1 MTTEPLVFPLWSL
14 HLIDVHASFLAAAA
28 VPLGAD
34 HSSGTLERAESIL
47 AAHPDAATADIYAA
61 AVLGDDAT
69 VHRLIERDPSAATAK
84 GGPHGWDALTYLC
97 FSRYLRLDPS
107 RAEGFVRAA
116 TALLDA
122 GASANAGWFETS
134 HQPEPEW
141 ESVIYGAAG
150 IARHAALTRL
160 LLDRGADPNDE
171 ETPYHV
177 PETYDNGA
185 LAVLLASGKL
195 TPDSLTTM
203 LLRKADWH
211 DHDGMRML
219 LEAGADPNRMT
230 RWCVTA
236 LHQALR
242 RDNGLEN
249 VELLLDFGGDPR
261 IETSRHVMTGV
272 AIAAQRGR
280 GDVLASFGRRGIVIE
295 LAGLDRLLAACATN
309 DGAAVRSIVERE
321 PALVAELLSHG
332 GAPLGRFAG
341 VGNTAGVH
349 HLIDL
354 GIPVDAA
361 YEGGDPYFGIPDRST
376 ALHVAAWR
384 GWPETVNYLVAS
396 GASVNVRDGN
406 GRTPLALAVRACVDS
421 YWTERC
427 TPDSVEALLRA
438 GASTAG
444 ADYPT
449 GHAALDA
456 LLARH
461 I

>member
-1 MTTEPLVFPLWSL
+1 M
-14 HLIDVHASFLAAAA
+14 HASFLAAAT

-47 AAHPDAATADIYAA
+47 AAHPEAATSSIHAA
-61 AVLGDDAT
+61 AVLGDDEA
-69 VHRLIERDPSAATAK
+69 VRRLIARDAANATAK

-107 RAEGFVRAA
+107 RADAFVRAA
-116 TALLDA
+116 EALLNA
-122 GASANAGWFETS
+122 GASANAGWFDTS

-150 IARHAALTRL
+150 IARHAALTQL

-171 ETPYHV
+171 ETPYHA
-177 PETYDNGA
+177 PETYDNRA
-185 LAVLLASGKL
+185 LAVLVASGRV
-195 TPDSLTTM
+195 TPESLATM

-211 DHDGMRML
+211 DRDGMRLL

-236 LHQALR
+236 LHQSLR
-242 RDNGLEN
+242 RDNALES

-261 IETSRHVMTGV
+261 IETRRQVTTGV

-280 GDVLASFGRRGIVIE
+280 GDVLALFARRGIAIE
-295 LAGLDRLLAACATN
+295 LAGLDRLLAACAES
-309 DGAAVRSIVERE
+309 DDAAVHSIVQHE

-341 VGNTAGVH
+341 AGNTEGVRQ
-349 HLIDL
+349 LLAL
-354 GIPVDAA
+354 GIPVDAP

-384 GWPETVNYLVAS
+384 GWPETVDYLIAS
-396 GASVNVRDGN
+396 GASVSVRDGN

-421 YWTERC
+421 YWAERC
-427 TPDSVEALLRA
+427 SPSPVEALLRA

-444 ADYPT
+444 VDYPT

-456 LLARH
+456 LLARYL
-461 I
+461 